1 MSHQSNATAL
11 RSTIEESDL
20 RAVLFERI
28 GVVHSRCVGVWMH
41 RLPVSWLISDLCHAI
56 TVNTNF
62 VAVNDLETRLISLAE
77 ESEIVSIELQ
87 TILRTYPR
95 AFLTTASAS
104 SSTSK

>member
-1 MSHQSNATAL
+1 
-11 RSTIEESDL
+11 
-20 RAVLFERI
+20 
-28 GVVHSRCVGVWMH
+28 
-41 RLPVSWLISDLCHAI
+41 
-56 TVNTNF
+56 
-62 VAVNDLETRLISLAE
+62 LISLAE